1 MPNNTNS
8 SKPWER
14 QKGESE
20 KAYEAFSLYRN
31 KGAKRT
37 LISVAEELQK
47 SYTLI
52 RRWCDNWNWEDRVL
66 KYDNEMEREAKK
78 EARKGLTDMYVRQTK
93 IAMQMQA
100 KALKALENLEPEN
113 MTPKDIKEYI
123 RMATELERLNRTL
136 QAAPDEAELEKNSK
150 AGLADTIIAAYEK
163 RKGGESE

>member
-1 MPNNTNS
+1 MPNIANS

-20 KAYEAFSLYRN
+20 KAFEAFSLYRD

-52 RRWCDNWNWEDRVL
+52 RRWCDRWEWEDRVR

-78 EARKGLTDMYVRQTK
+78 EAQKGLRDMYTRQTK
-93 IAMQMQA
+93 IAMEVQT
-100 KALKALENLEPEN
+100 KALQALQKLDIES
-113 MTPKDIKEYI
+113 MSPKDIKEYI
-123 RMATELERLNRTL
+123 RMATDLERLNRTL
-136 QAAPDEAELEKNSK
+136 SAGPQEEANNGPGS
-150 AGLADTIIAAYEK
+150 LADTIISAYEK
-163 RKGGESE
+163 RKGGGDK